1 MDSYTLNCLIK
12 DKNNIKINAEADISV
27 SLLKLA
33 LREFILTSFKIYAI
47 NNIII
52 NMMLN
57 LSFNISKEKL
67 QNIIKAPKDD

>member
-47 NNIII
+47 II